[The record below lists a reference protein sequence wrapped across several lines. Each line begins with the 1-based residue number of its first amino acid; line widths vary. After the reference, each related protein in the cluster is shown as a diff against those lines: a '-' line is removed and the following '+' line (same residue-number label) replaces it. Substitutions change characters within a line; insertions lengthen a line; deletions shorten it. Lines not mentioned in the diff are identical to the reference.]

1 MPLRATNIAQL
12 AAALH
17 RPFCGNMMELN
28 LETTIEKIAK
38 EKINYIELWF
48 VDIFGDLHS
57 LGIPSYYITEDNLQN
72 GFDKLDSSSI
82 RGFGSINES
91 DVSLIPDVSTFR
103 ILPADYDVGKRK
115 NARMFV
121 DIYHRNTSSKKFGLR
136 YDRDSR
142 GVCIRAAEELVK
154 FGISKA
160 LWGPEIEFFV
170 FDKSYA
176 NSTNGSL
183 QVGMGDSLLES
194 ELSRSNDWFATR
206 KVKAGYYKAQPID
219 TLSELRK
226 DICDDLYRCFGIKVE
241 AQHHEVAT
249 EGQCEINIEYGD
261 TMEIA
266 DSVVTIKNLTKVK
279 AERKN
284 KMATFMP
291 KPIYGDNASAMHMHQ
306 SLWTQEGKNA
316 MYDPDEKE
324 SGLSQLARYYVGGIL
339 DHAGALCAISNP
351 TTNSYKRLVP
361 GFEAPTYACWGLGNR
376 STAVR
381 VPVSEKNNEK
391 RKRIEYRVPD
401 SAANVYL
408 LESALIMAG
417 LDGIRKKID
426 PGDPVHGNVYRLT
439 PEQTRNLKIKPLP
452 SSLKEALDL
461 LKSDHD
467 FLKGVFAKNLIDAY
481 VSIKFE
487 EYEEFAQMPTSWE
500 FFTYSKI

>member
-1 MPLRATNIAQL
+1 MLD
-12 AAALH
+12 
-17 RPFCGNMMELN
+17 LN
-28 LETTIEKIAK
+28 YKTIIEKITK
-38 EKINYIELWF
+38 EKINFIELWF
-48 VDIFGDLHS
+48 VDIFGELHS
-57 LGIPSYYITEDNLQN
+57 LGIPSYNITEHNLQN

-91 DVSLIPDVSTFR
+91 DVLLVPDVNTFR
-103 ILPADYDVGKRK
+103 ILPADYDIGNRK
-115 NARMFV
+115 NARMFAN
-121 DIYHRNTSSKKFGLR
+121 IYRRNTDSNSSI

-142 GVCIRAAEELVK
+142 SICLKAVDELGK
-154 FGISKA
+154 FGLSKA

-170 FDKSYA
+170 FDKFPLPSSVMNNA
-176 NSTNGSL
+176 ASGAS
-183 QVGMGDSLLES
+183 DSVFES
-194 ELSRSNDWFATR
+194 ELSKFNDRAVTR
-206 KVKAGYYKAQPID
+206 RFKAGYYQAQPVD

-226 DICDDLYRCFGIKVE
+226 DICDDLYKYFNIKVE

-249 EGQCEINIEYGD
+249 EGQCEINIEYGNTID
-261 TMEIA
+261 IA
-266 DSVVTIKNLTKVK
+266 DNVVTMKNLIKVK

-306 SLWTQEGKNA
+306 SLWTMDGHNA
-316 MYDPDEKE
+316 MHDPSEKE
-324 SGLSQLARYYVGGIL
+324 SCLSQLARYYIGGIL

-361 GFEAPTYACWGLGNR
+361 GYEAPVYACWGIGNR
-376 STAVR
+376 SAAVR
-381 VPVSEKNNEK
+381 VPLSEKNNEK

-426 PGDPVHGNVYRLT
+426 PGEPIQGNVYQLT
-439 PEQTRNLKIKPLP
+439 PMQKRNLKIKSLP
-452 SSLKEALDL
+452 STLKESLDL
-461 LKSDHD
+461 LQSDHN
-467 FLKGVFAKNLIDAY
+467 FLKGVYTESFLDSYI
-481 VSIKFE
+481 SIKYD

-500 FFTYSKI
+500 VFTYSRI